1 MVEADLG
8 IGFVPREF
16 VHPSDNVEMI
26 GACGGDTAAQHLP
39 YKAEGAAAERRR
51 KGAGTHDNELL
62 ICRTAIGFAGIC
74 ENIAYLSANIAKY
87 RPSY

>member
-1 MVEADLG
+1 MYVILPFSRIDE
-8 IGFVPREF
+8 
-16 VHPSDNVEMI
+16 
-26 GACGGDTAAQHLP
+26 AAQHLP

-62 ICRTAIGFAGIC
+62 IYRTAIGFAGIC